1 MKVRTIWVHVLVLV
15 LLGSGCRIKQKK
27 KVDVP
32 TAYSQ
37 AKSASLDELID
48 LINRRYAAV
57 TVLSVSRF
65 EVQFRAGSIEEG
77 IVEEYRRTSGYF
89 VAQSPD
95 SIYLNISNPLT
106 HSTIVS
112 MATAGG
118 TFKIWVPRDNK
129 FLIGSMDVKLK
140 EENPIYNVQPY
151 HLIPAVLVE
160 SLPVADNRYR
170 YFLEE
175 DQDAAGKYYVV
186 GILQESLD
194 PAVACLVRKIWVER
208 SRMRLERQCYYDCGR
223 RTALIRYRK
232 PVEMDC
238 GLLVNTSIEVERIP
252 EKYTLR
258 LELARVGVK
267 VNFPLK
273 PGTFTLT
280 KPPGAEL
287 VKVTDESGE

>member
-1 MKVRTIWVHVLVLV
+1 MGPCASPGAVGKWLSHKAKEEGRCSN
-15 LLGSGCRIKQKK
+15 G
-27 KVDVP
+27 
-32 TAYSQ
+32 YSQ

-57 TVLSVSRF
+57 TVLSVSRLKF
-65 EVQFRAGSIEEG
+65 SSGRAPSKRVLLRNIAALAE
-77 IVEEYRRTSGYF
+77 YF

-160 SLPVADNRYR
+160 SLPVEDNRYR

-194 PAVACLVRKIWVER
+194 PAVLV
-208 SRMRLERQCYYDCGR
+208 
-223 RTALIRYRK
+223 
-232 PVEMDC
+232 
-238 GLLVNTSIEVERIP
+238 
-252 EKYTLR
+252 
-258 LELARVGVK
+258 
-267 VNFPLK
+267 
-273 PGTFTLT
+273 
-280 KPPGAEL
+280 
-287 VKVTDESGE
+287 